1 MNYEK
6 VSVNIDDK
14 KLSKI
19 DLLVENGFYAN
30 RSDFINQA
38 TQELLDKEDNNIE
51 KILEQNSID
60 NYIINDNIWFVGA
73 SSFDKE
79 FLERVKA
86 LDKKINVKGF
96 GVLSFNKECN
106 DELIISTVE
115 TISKKIKI
123 IASDKVK
130 EYFGR
135 K

>member
-14 KLSKI
+14 KLSQI

-38 TQELLDKEDNNIE
+38 TQELLDKEVNNIE
-51 KILEQNSID
+51 KILEQNSMD
-60 NYIINDNIWFVGA
+60 SYIINDNIWFIGV

-79 FLERVKA
+79 FLSRVKE
-86 LDKKINVKGF
+86 LNKKINVKGF
-96 GVLSFNKECN
+96 GVLSFSKDCT
-106 DELIISTVE
+106 DDLIIETVE
-115 TISKKIKI
+115 SISKKIKVV
-123 IASDKVK
+123 ATDKVK
-130 EYFGR
+130 EHFGR